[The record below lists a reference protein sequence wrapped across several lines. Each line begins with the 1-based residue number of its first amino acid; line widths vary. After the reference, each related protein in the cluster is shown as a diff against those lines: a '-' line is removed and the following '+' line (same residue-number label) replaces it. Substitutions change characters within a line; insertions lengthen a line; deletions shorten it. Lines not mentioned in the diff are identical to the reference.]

1 MFNSFKS
8 LCLSSK
14 ITNTGRFP
22 TPAKIMYIEGTIIK
36 KGKEKL
42 VVKVVYDTHRKK
54 KKPPAAT
61 TGSNNN
67 NNATANNGNGVA
79 SGGSQASQPKQEPA
93 P

>member
-54 KKPPAAT
+54 KKPPSIFYGA
-61 TGSNNN
+61 GSCLGWE
-67 NNATANNGNGVA
+67 A
-79 SGGSQASQPKQEPA
+79 
-93 P
+93 